1 VRSLLIADCQ
11 FPIADLDCVSAE
23 KQIGNWQSETG
34 KITTETPNRG
44 QSAKRP
50 DRYFAKAINSLIKFF
65 GSNAS
70 ALNTP
75 LN

>member
-1 VRSLLIADCQ
+1 L
-11 FPIADLDCVSAE
+11 PIANFRLPIWIAFSAE
-23 KQIGNWQSETG
+23 KQIGNWQSKTG

-50 DRYFAKAINSLIKFF
+50 DRFFAKAANSLIKFF

-75 LN
+75 LK